1 MHLPLLP
8 PYVSLLV
15 RSPFRCKGW
24 ITKSLA
30 PNEVKHME
38 TLMDG
43 QMEKTAEKIKRNFFD
58 IVPAFALLIGI
69 YTTSNSVYEQWG
81 RDHWD

>member
-1 MHLPLLP
+1 
-8 PYVSLLV
+8 
-15 RSPFRCKGW
+15 
-24 ITKSLA
+24 
-30 PNEVKHME
+30 ME